1 MRRPVRRATV
11 ALLCAALLL
20 ALAPSGFAL
29 PGTSRLA
36 RAAEYTMATTARYD
50 VQPEDRRIVVAAD
63 VTFKNTTPNPA
74 GQFSVFNVVDL
85 AIHSGAASV
94 AASDSRGALRVNVA
108 TRNGVNVV
116 SVSPRTPVRYN
127 QTMTFTLTYVLP
139 DAASPDIRIRP
150 SAIVF
155 PAWSF
160 GTSGTVTIVLP
171 ADYEVRVDGDALTA
185 HQDPTR
191 IRLESGAVADP
202 TTWLARVTAVRPSDY
217 TTLRSGVVLASG
229 TVDLEV
235 RSWTDDA
242 AWGEATMALLTQAL
256 PLLEEGIGLDYPRV
270 GPLVVVESV
279 PDLVGELS
287 EPVAEAGE
295 IAVGFNQPPFT
306 TLHQV
311 AHIWLSEQL
320 VGDRWIREGFASQSA
335 AGPAAA
341 LSVALP
347 YDPTAR
353 SSELAAAAFPLISWG
368 AGEATAEQDAF
379 GYAASWALA
388 ERLAAAVGAD
398 ALRMAWGRIAA
409 GMSAYEPIAPAP
421 PTISGRPI
429 TPVDSRR
436 LLDHLEA
443 VSGMDLAA
451 EFAAHVFDE
460 AAAAELP
467 LRAAARQAHAGL
479 LVAAG
484 EWGAPDPVLAD
495 LAAWRFDE
503 AQAAI
508 AEATAWLAA
517 RDELVA
523 AIDAA
528 GLTTPDRLRDR
539 YRASGGG
546 PDAQD
551 ELEAEA
557 ALVAAYSDVRAQIA
571 RRPSLVEQVGLLG
584 GEEPSARLAEASAL
598 FAEGDLRGAAEEVDA
613 ARARLAGAFAD
624 GAVRLGSAAAVLIV
638 LLLAI
643 VAIRRRRARGYTA
656 RP

>member
-1 MRRPVRRATV
+1 MRRPAV
-11 ALLCAALLL
+11 ALLCAALLV
-20 ALAPSGFAL
+20 ALAPAGPAP
-29 PGTSRLA
+29 PGAGHLA
-36 RAAEYTMATTARYD
+36 RAAEYTLVTTARYD
-50 VQPEDRRIVVAAD
+50 VQPEDRRIVVAVD
-63 VTFKNTTPNPA
+63 VTFKNTTPDPS

-85 AIHSGAASV
+85 AIHTGAASV
-94 AASDSRGALRVNVA
+94 AASDSRGALRISVA
-108 TRNGVNVV
+108 TRNGVNVA

-127 QTMTFTLTYVLP
+127 QTMIFTLTYVLL

-160 GTSGTVTIVLP
+160 GTSGAVAIVLP
-171 ADYEVRVDGDALTA
+171 ADYDVRVDGDDLTA
-185 HQDPTR
+185 TR
-191 IRLESGAVADP
+191 DASAVRLESGPVADP
-202 TTWLARVTAVRPSDY
+202 TTWLARVTAVRPSSY
-217 TTLRSGVVLASG
+217 TTLSAGVALASG
-229 TVDLEV
+229 TVDLQV
-235 RSWTDDA
+235 RAWTDDE
-242 AWGEATMALLTQAL
+242 AWGEATMALLTRAL

-295 IAVGFNQPPFT
+295 IAVGFNQSPFT

-311 AHIWLSEQL
+311 AHVWISEQL
-320 VGDRWIREGFASQSA
+320 VGDRWIREGFASQA
-335 AGPAAA
+335 AAAPAAE
-341 LSVALP
+341 LEVALP
-347 YDPTAR
+347 YDPAAR
-353 SSELAAAAFPLISWG
+353 STELVEAAFPLISWG
-368 AGEATAEQDAF
+368 AGAATAEQDAF

-398 ALRMAWGRIAA
+398 ALRLAWGRIAA
-409 GMSAYEPIAPAP
+409 GVSAYEPVAEEAPA
-421 PTISGRPI
+421 ISGRPI

-436 LLDHLEA
+436 LLDQLEA
-443 VSGMDLAA
+443 VSGQDLTA
-451 EFAAHVFDE
+451 EFAARVFDE
-460 AAAAELP
+460 AAAAELAK
-467 LRAAARQAHAGL
+467 RAAARQAYADL
-479 LVAAG
+479 LIAAG
-484 EWGAPDPVLAD
+484 DWGAPDPVLAD

-517 RDELVA
+517 RDELSA

-528 GLTTPDRLRDR
+528 GLATPDRLRDR
-539 YRASGGG
+539 YRVSGGG

-551 ELEAEA
+551 ELDAEA
-557 ALVAAYSDVRAQIA
+557 ALVAGYTDVRAQIA
-571 RRPSLVEQVGLLG
+571 RRPSIVQQVGLLG

-624 GAVRLGSAAAVLIV
+624 GAVRLGSAGAVLVV
-638 LLLAI
+638 LLVLAI
-643 VAIRRRRARGYTA
+643 VVARRRRARGYTA

>member
-1 MRRPVRRATV
+1 VRRA
-11 ALLCAALLL
+11 ALALRGAALLL
-20 ALAPSGFAL
+20 ALAPAGLGL
-29 PGTSRLA
+29 PGAANLA
-36 RAAEYTMATTARYD
+36 RGAEYSLTTTAQYD
-50 VQPEDRRIVVAAD
+50 VQPENRLILVAVD
-63 VTFKNTTPNPA
+63 VTFKNTTPDPA

-85 AIHSGAASV
+85 AIHTGATSV
-94 AASDSRGALRVNVA
+94 AASDSRGALRISAAV
-108 TRNGVNVV
+108 RNGVNVA
-116 SVSPRTPVRYN
+116 SVSPRSPVRYN
-127 QTMTFTLTYVLP
+127 QTMTFTLTYMIP
-139 DAASPDIRIRP
+139 DAASPDIRVRP

-160 GTSGTVTIVLP
+160 GTTGAVAVVLP

-185 HQDPTR
+185 TQDAVAV
-191 IRLESGAVADP
+191 RLESGLVADP
-202 TTWLARVTAVRPSDY
+202 TTWLARITAVRPSSFI
-217 TTLRSGVVLASG
+217 TLSEGVALASG
-229 TVDLEV
+229 TVDLQV
-235 RSWTDDA
+235 RSWTDDE
-242 AWGEATMALLTQAL
+242 AWGEATRDLLTRAL

-270 GPLVVVESV
+270 GPLVVVETV

-287 EPVAEAGE
+287 EPAADAGA

-311 AHIWLSEQL
+311 AHVWLSEQL
-320 VGDRWIREGFASQSA
+320 VGDRWIREGFASQ
-335 AGPAAA
+335 AAA
-341 LSVALP
+341 AVAAEMEVALP
-347 YDPTAR
+347 YNPSAR
-353 SSELAAAAFPLISWG
+353 STELGGAAFPLISWG
-368 AGEATAEQDAF
+368 AGAATAEQDAF

-398 ALRMAWGRIAA
+398 ALRVAWARIAA
-409 GMSAYEPIAPAP
+409 GVGAYEPVAPVP
-421 PTISGRPI
+421 PAVGGRPV
-429 TPVDSRR
+429 TPLDSRR
-436 LLDHLEA
+436 LLDQLEA
-443 VSGMDLAA
+443 VSGQDLTA
-451 EFAAHVFDE
+451 EFTTNVFDE

-467 LRAAARQAHAGL
+467 QRAAARQAYADL
-479 LVAAG
+479 LAAAG
-484 EWGAPDPVLAD
+484 DWGAPDPVLAD
-495 LAAWRFDE
+495 LEAWRFDE

-528 GLTTPDRLRDR
+528 GLATPDRLRDR

-546 PDAQD
+546 PDALD

-557 ALVAAYSDVRAQIA
+557 ALVAAYSDVRARIGRQ
-571 RRPSLVEQVGLLG
+571 PSIVEQVGLLG

-624 GAVRLGSAAAVLIV
+624 GAVRLGSAAAVLVVLPLLTIV
-638 LLLAI
+638 
-643 VAIRRRRARGYTA
+643 VSRRRRARGYTA